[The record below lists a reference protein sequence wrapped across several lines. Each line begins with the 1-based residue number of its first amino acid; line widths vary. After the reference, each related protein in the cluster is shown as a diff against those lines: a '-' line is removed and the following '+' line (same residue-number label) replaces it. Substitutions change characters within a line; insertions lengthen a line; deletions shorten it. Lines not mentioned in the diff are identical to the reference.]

1 MIAFYV
7 YVLQKHGLGQ
17 HRLLAAATIA
27 LFVLCTAHCVLVLA
41 AIVTRSALKLERI
54 AHLAGALSPKLQLI
68 LTVGRL
74 SLAANI
80 VYVTAKCVPHVSR
93 SSLLVDTPRT
103 T

>member
-7 YVLQKHGLGQ
+7 YVLQKRGLGQ

-41 AIVTRSALKLERI
+41 AIVTRSALKLEHI

-74 SLAANI
+74 SLAANV

-93 SSLLVDTPRT
+93 GSLLVDTPRT